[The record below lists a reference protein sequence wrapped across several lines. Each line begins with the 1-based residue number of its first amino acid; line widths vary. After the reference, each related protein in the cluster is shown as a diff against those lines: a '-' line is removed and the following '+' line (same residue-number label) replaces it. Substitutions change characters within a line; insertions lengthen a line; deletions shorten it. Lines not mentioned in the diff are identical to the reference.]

1 MRKLSTLLAAV
12 CLTVTAMIT
21 PSTAEEA
28 EDTEEVPGPS
38 PFDILLGE
46 SERCINTVR
55 IDRTEVI
62 DDRTVVFYLN
72 GGDIYVNRLPHRC
85 PGLRSR
91 QAFMYKTTTSTL
103 CSIDTIRVLD
113 SFGGGLRP
121 GIGCGLGEFHPVS
134 PGTIDQMKA
143 FDDESR

>member
-12 CLTVTAMIT
+12 CLTITAMAI
-21 PSTAEEA
+21 PSIAEEA
-28 EDTEEVPGPS
+28 EDTEQEAGPS

-85 PGLRSR
+85 PG
-91 QAFMYKTTTSTL
+91 
-103 CSIDTIRVLD
+103 
-113 SFGGGLRP
+113 
-121 GIGCGLGEFHPVS
+121 GIHVQDYNQHALQYRH
-134 PGTIDQMKA
+134 DQGA
-143 FDDESR
+143 